1 MLIKESALLTVI
13 LAVAST
19 EVWFSSGVV
28 VTFKVYVPW
37 FRLLTVITSPFKL
50 TQSAIGLLLPSTTVT
65 LTKSTV
71 QPVKV
76 KVVLLEPP

>member
-1 MLIKESALLTVI
+1 MIKEPALSTVTST
-13 LAVAST
+13 VAST

-28 VTFKVYVPW
+28 ETFKVYVPW
-37 FRLLTVITSPFKL
+37 LRLLTVITLPFKL
-50 TQSAIGLLLPSTTVT
+50 MQLSTGLLLPSTTVT

-76 KVVLLEPP
+76 KSVVAEPP